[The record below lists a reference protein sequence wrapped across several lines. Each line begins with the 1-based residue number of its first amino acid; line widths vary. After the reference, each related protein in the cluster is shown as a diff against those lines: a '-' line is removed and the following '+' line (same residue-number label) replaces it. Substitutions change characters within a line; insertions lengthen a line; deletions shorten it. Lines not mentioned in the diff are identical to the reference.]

1 MKTALVLACD
11 DRFIPYTA
19 VVARRIAR
27 YAAEKFP
34 ITVVSDG
41 VSDDNK
47 ALALKFC
54 PQISFIEASHLFADR
69 PLPSEHASRRAHCL
83 RLFLD
88 EILSDFDRAVYLD
101 SDISVLTDVS
111 PLLSMIPKAAPM
123 IAGYDLLGPPTRSHN
138 VRLGMS
144 EGAAYFNSG
153 VMVCDLKAV
162 RQERI
167 FADAMS
173 FLLEK
178 PGRCFHPDQDA
189 LNAVLDG
196 RWQVLDWRWNA
207 LNYMS
212 DSQPKQPFIRH
223 FASRSKPWS
232 RRKVAIQPRFVREW
246 RSDLAES
253 PWPGRFQDESLRY
266 RIRNAF
272 RPASS
277 QIESYA
283 KSLIY
288 AGSGG
293 KRGIRIQLAQNHME
307 ICSAIEKAAAAG
319 ALAEPFASFDETRAG
334 PVSRP

>member
-1 MKTALVLACD
+1 MTALVLACD
-11 DRFIPYTA
+11 DKYIPFTA
-19 VVARRIAR
+19 VAARRIAR
-27 YAAEKFP
+27 HATEKFP
-34 ITVVSDG
+34 IIVVSDG
-41 VSDDNK
+41 VSDENK
-47 ALALKFC
+47 ALAQKFC
-54 PQISFIEASHLFADR
+54 PQISFIEASHLFVDR
-69 PLPSEHASRRAHCL
+69 PLPSEHSNRRAYCL

-88 EILSDFDRAVYLD
+88 EILADFDRVVYLD

-111 PLLSMIPKAAPM
+111 PLLSMIPKAGPI
-123 IAGYDLLGPPTRSHN
+123 IAGYDLLGPPTLGHQ

-178 PGRCFHPDQDA
+178 PDRCPHPDQDA

-212 DSQPKQPFIRH
+212 DIRPKPPFIRH
-223 FASRSKPWS
+223 FADVSKPWS

-272 RPASS
+272 RPAFS

-283 KSLIY
+283 KSRIY
-288 AGSGG
+288 SRSGG
-293 KRGIRIQLAQNHME
+293 KRGIRVQLAQNHME
-307 ICSAIEKAAAAG
+307 ICSAIEKAATAG
-319 ALAEPFASFDETRAG
+319 ALARSFAPFDETG
-334 PVSRP
+334 DGLVSRP

>member
-11 DRFIPYTA
+11 DRFIPYTT
-19 VVARRIAR
+19 VVARRIVR
-27 YAAEKFP
+27 SAAEKFP
-34 ITVVSDG
+34 IVVVSDG

-47 ALALKFC
+47 ALAQRYC
-54 PQISFIEASHLFADR
+54 PRIGFIEASHLFAER
-69 PLPSEHASRRAHCL
+69 PLPSAHASSRAYCL

-88 EILSDFDRAVYLD
+88 EILADFDRAVYLD
-101 SDISVLTDVS
+101 SDISVLADVS
-111 PLLSMIPKAAPM
+111 PLLSMVPNAGPV
-123 IAGYDLLGPPTRSHN
+123 IAGYDLLGPPTLRHQ

-153 VMVCDLKAV
+153 VLVCDLKAV

-167 FADAMS
+167 FADAMT
-173 FLLEK
+173 FALQN
-178 PGRCFHPDQDA
+178 PDRCIHIDQDA

-212 DSQPKQPFIRH
+212 DRMPKQPFIRH
-223 FASRSKPWS
+223 FATSNKPWS
-232 RRKVAIQPRFVREW
+232 RMKVGIQPRFVREW

-253 PWPGRFQDESLRY
+253 PWPGRFQEESLKY

-272 RPASS
+272 RPASAR
-277 QIESYA
+277 IERHA

-293 KRGIRIQLAQNHME
+293 KRGIRVKLAEYHLE
-307 ICSAIEKAAAAG
+307 ICSAIEQAAAAG
-319 ALAEPFASFDETRAG
+319 ARARPFAPFEESGAAL
-334 PVSRP
+334 